1 MRFDIYRQFQ
11 VEVVRESSRWKI
23 YKLGLGIRIAL
34 NGIVL
39 PDALREDEIAIF
51 LDDMFHE
58 MARPGDSVRRI
69 T

>member
-39 PDALREDEIAIF
+39 PDELREDEIAIF

>member
-1 MRFDIYRQFQ
+1 VRFDIYRQFQ

-23 YKLGLGIRIAL
+23 YKLGLGIRCEL

-39 PDALREDEIAIF
+39 PDELREDEIATF